1 MIPLSD
7 ANGYHQIR
15 PYVTWTLIFFNAFI
29 FAFQILFAD
38 TTTFFYTFGMVPSE
52 LTQGLSYRFLESP
65 QGLLDIETPFPTWG
79 TLISSIF
86 IHGGFLHFGSNMLY
100 LWIFGDNIENWL
112 GHSKFLIVYLVFGLA
127 GSGAHVMADAN
138 GTIPVIGA
146 SGAIA
151 GVLGAYFVLFPRN
164 RVNTLVMFYFITI
177 ARIPAVFVLGGWF
190 VLQLF
195 SGLGSLATG
204 ASSGVAYWAHVGGF
218 VAGLLV
224 AYLGKRF
231 FPPSARH
238 LGSDRSWD
246 VIDKSR

>member
-15 PYVTWTLIFFNAFI
+15 PYVTWTFIILNAFV
-29 FAFQILFAD
+29 FFFQMLFAD
-38 TTTFFYTFGMVPSE
+38 KATFFYTFGMIPSE
-52 LTQGLSYRFLESP
+52 LTEGISYRFLDSS

-112 GHSKFLIVYLVFGLA
+112 GHTKFLILYLVFGLA
-127 GSGAHVMADAN
+127 GSGAHVMADSS
-138 GTIPVIGA
+138 GMVPVIGA

-151 GVLGAYFVLFPRN
+151 GVLGAYIVLFPKN
-164 RVNTLVMFYFITI
+164 RVNTLVMFYFITM

-190 VLQLF
+190 VLQLV
-195 SGLGSLATG
+195 SGLGSLANTG
-204 ASSGVAYWAHVGGF
+204 SGGVAYWAHVGGF

-224 AYLGKRF
+224 AYMGKRF
-231 FPPSARH
+231 FPPSLRF
-238 LGSDRSWD
+238 SDIKRL
-246 VIDKSR
+246 